1 MKTFKQFNEGLVG
14 SGLKII
20 GKTIGKTILSD
31 IAKFGAGAY
40 LTKKVAQYFGRKSG
54 ESEIKKEQ
62 PKSKSG
68 YKKYENPD
76 DGSIPGRYADETI
89 TDYKKR
95 RNQGIQNQLN
105 KNY

>member
-14 SGLKII
+14 SGLKLI
-20 GKTIGKTILSD
+20 GKTIGKTKLSD

-76 DGSIPGRYADETI
+76 DGSIPGRYKDESLR
-89 TDYKKR
+89 DYKIR
-95 RNQGIQNQLN
+95 YN
-105 KNY
+105 KGLQDAMNKS

>member
-1 MKTFKQFNEGLVG
+1 MKTFKQFQEGLVG
-14 SGLKII
+14 SALKAL
-20 GKTIGKTILSD
+20 GKTKLID
-31 IAKFGAGAY
+31 IAKVGAGAFAVKKGAEY
-40 LTKKVAQYFGRKSG
+40 LGKKKG

-62 PKSKSG
+62 PKSG

-76 DGSIPGRYADETI
+76 DGSIPGRYKDESLR
-89 TDYKKR
+89 DYKIR

>member
-1 MKTFKQFNEGLVG
+1 MKTFKQFQEGLVG
-14 SGLKII
+14 SALKAL
-20 GKTIGKTILSD
+20 GKTKLID
-31 IAKFGAGAY
+31 IAKVGVGAFAAKKGAEY
-40 LTKKVAQYFGRKSG
+40 LGKKKG

-62 PKSKSG
+62 PKSG

-76 DGSIPGRYADETI
+76 DGSIPGRYKDESLR
-89 TDYKKR
+89 DYKIR